1 MASALERRGFEAV
14 LGSGQLLSYIL
25 RNKTPNDYGEERS
38 DTAAKTVPCVTV
50 ILTPLIFNKSL
61 SAVK

>member
-25 RNKTPNDYGEERS
+25 RNKTLNNYGEERS
-38 DTAAKTVPCVTV
+38 DTAAKIMPCVT
-50 ILTPLIFNKSL
+50 II
-61 SAVK
+61 